1 MKAFFNAPEKS
12 SGSLVEV
19 KQSALQPHEDF
30 LVRSFVAAGFHG
42 EDTVPYRLA
51 ACSIFFLFNC
61 FRSQTYC
68 LLWHIKKRSSPEREY
83 ELLNM
88 VV

>member
-51 ACSIFFLFNC
+51 ACSIFF
-61 FRSQTYC
+61 C
-68 LLWHIKKRSSPEREY
+68 LTASEARPTVFY
-83 ELLNM
+83 GT
-88 VV
+88 